1 MENKSD
7 KYKEALNRCEK
18 LIANTRKHLEYN
30 RKMLLCYEIKKRR
43 IEKLMDQHQGTRLTG
58 AVKENDIDIEALLEA
73 IKRGELN
80 EFKRKS
86 NEGNAG
92 TAETDSDT
100 ETASEETAEK
110 AVKKKK
116 DNNNTTNNENMEET
130 EYGNSEHFEDTGSAG

>member
-1 MENKSD
+1 MENKTD
-7 KYKEALNRCEK
+7 KYKEALNRCDK

-30 RKMLLCYEIKKRR
+30 RKMLLCYERKKRR

-86 NEGNAG
+86 NEENAG
-92 TAETDSDT
+92 TAETDSDM
-100 ETASEETAEK
+100 ETVSEETADK
-110 AVKKKK
+110 VVKKKK
-116 DNNNTTNNENMEET
+116 DNNNTTNNENTEET